1 MIRAKLL
8 HAGCVVYAQVDVS
21 LYVRS
26 YAGGRTPWSGSFVVP
41 TGKMPP
47 HAGAVYRLEVPEDG
61 RCGDILIRQQ
71 SFGSHHV
78 PTVYFD
84 GSSPLR

>member
-8 HAGCVVYAQVDVS
+8 HAGRVVYAQVEVS
-21 LYVRS
+21 LYVLPS
-26 YAGGRTPWSGSFVVP
+26 GVGRTPWSGSFVVP
-41 TGKMPP
+41 PGKMPP

-61 RCGDILIRQQ
+61 RCGDILIRQE
-71 SFGSHHV
+71 SFGSHHL